1 MLQIYRMLLS
11 LFTPREKKIFYIVM
25 LGAVFSAVIETVG
38 VASILPFLAILSNPD
53 SIQDNRLLSFV
64 YDFMGFADDQSFLT
78 FVGFG
83 VFGVVVLSLVSKVVT
98 LWALARFGFMRAASL
113 SRRLLG
119 GYLHQPYTW
128 FLNRHSADL
137 GRALLSEI
145 DNLAQFV
152 MVPALR
158 LLANLV
164 VVVFMIILLVFVDP
178 QASILAGGFVMASY
192 LAIFF
197 GMRKLIAKRGTE
209 RLQANSERFQ
219 IAQEALG
226 GAKEVKILGLENVY
240 TERFRSPARR
250 MARALTANLIIGEA
264 PRYVLEGVAFGG
276 MLLFVIFML
285 ISQSGSLEAVL
296 PILGVYAFAGMRLF
310 PALQQVFRQAAGL
323 RFNRA
328 ALEEVCRDHAEVQRN
343 VSERPSGPPPAPLPL
358 TDRIELSGVRYAY
371 PLADRL
377 AVDGLDLTIKANTT
391 VGIVGGTGAGKTTA
405 VDLILGLLSP
415 DEGQLLIDGTPI
427 TRENRRAW
435 QRTIGYVPQ
444 QIFLTD
450 ESVRSNIAFGV
461 PKEEIDDAAVERA
474 ARIAELHDFVMENL
488 PEGYDTMVGERG
500 VRLSG
505 GQRQRIGISRAL
517 YHDPNVLILDE
528 ATSALDNLTERAV
541 MDAVHN
547 LGHAKTIIMIAHRLT
562 TVKDCDVILML
573 EHGKVIAAGSYAE
586 LFEQNIQFRALASG
600 ESRR

>member
-53 SIQDNRLLSFV
+53 SIQDNRFLSFV

-461 PKEEIDDAAVERA
+461 PREEIDDAAMERA